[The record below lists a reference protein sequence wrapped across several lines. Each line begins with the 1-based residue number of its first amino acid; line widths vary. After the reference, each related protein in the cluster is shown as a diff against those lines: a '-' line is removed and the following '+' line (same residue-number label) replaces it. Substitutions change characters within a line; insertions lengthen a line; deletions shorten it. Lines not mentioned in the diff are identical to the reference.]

1 MLGLNTVKLYKVK
14 ALIPLSS
21 KRLLPIKPLC
31 FWLGA
36 LFFVSL
42 SSLAAEKSYF
52 EGNSKLSKLAAN
64 EDNNND
70 ALQQTLELNFSPES
84 REKLRKALD
93 DYARSI
99 DQDHDRIEE
108 RRRVMQESLEAR
120 FFDADN
126 DGEVDG
132 PIGANGI
139 PVDSNGGET
148 PGDTDNDGAVDPYD
162 VDDDGDFNDPLEFL
176 GGNASAATS
185 ATFDIGIPTSNVTY
199 GPHRLRV
206 IAAFGTG
213 PSFIVNGLSYFFVI
227 AALMNLNEKAFFH
240 LDRPKSDG
248 SIREGIAYAKA
259 RPDIYVVMLMV
270 FFLATFG
277 LNFQIFN
284 ALMATQEFGLGP
296 ASFGLMGTFIAI
308 GSLSGAIGSARLE
321 RFRNTKFVIK
331 GGIAFSISIMVL
343 SIIPSYSL
351 YILWLPICGV
361 TALTTLVSA
370 NSIVQTSTDPA
381 IRGRVMG
388 LYLLIFMGGTPFGSP
403 LIGATTDLVGI
414 RPTIVIC
421 GGISLAASL
430 YIWFKYKNR
439 VTLPADISV
448 ATVLKT
454 VDRDHK

>member
-1 MLGLNTVKLYKVK
+1 MRLSVKEDGNWRSFRHRNYRILFPANTVSNIGSWAQRIAQDWLVLELTNNNGTYLGLVTAVQFAPVLAFSLHGGKLADRFNKRKV
-14 ALIPLSS
+14 LILTNIIGGAAS
-21 KRLLPIKPLC
+21 LA
-31 FWLGA
+31 LGA
-36 LFFVSL
+36 LVMTDLVALWHVFVLAGILGISTAIDAPVRQAFTTEVVGQTDLPNAVSL
-42 SSLAAEKSYF
+42 
-52 EGNSKLSKLAAN
+52 NSAN
-64 EDNNND
+64 FN
-70 ALQQTLELNFSPES
+70 AGRL
-84 REKLRKALD
+84 
-93 DYARSI
+93 
-99 DQDHDRIEE
+99 
-108 RRRVMQESLEAR
+108 V
-120 FFDADN
+120 
-126 DGEVDG
+126 G
-132 PIGANGI
+132 PAI
-139 PVDSNGGET
+139 SGG
-148 PGDTDNDGAVDPYD
+148 
-162 VDDDGDFNDPLEFL
+162 L
-176 GGNASAATS
+176 
-185 ATFDIGIPTSNVTY
+185 
-199 GPHRLRV
+199 

-403 LIGATTDLVGI
+403 LIGTTTELIGI
-414 RPTIVIC
+414 RPTIVLC
-421 GGISLAASL
+421 GGISLIASL
-430 YIWFKYKNR
+430 IIWFRYKNR
-439 VTLPADISV
+439 VQLPTDISV
-448 ATVLKT
+448 ASVLKT
-454 VDRDHK
+454 VNSNNN